1 MGIRCGVSVL
11 HVCFRQAKRSC
22 YAHLCV
28 LVKKRKIR
36 KEEGK
41 KKKAEADTLGDH
53 VPVLRIAFDGRE
65 VAVQL
70 KVVLGDRVFALL
82 RLGVAALLQ
91 Q

>member
-1 MGIRCGVSVL
+1 
-11 HVCFRQAKRSC
+11 
-22 YAHLCV
+22 
-28 LVKKRKIR
+28 VKKRKIR
-36 KEEGK
+36 KEEG
-41 KKKAEADTLGDH
+41 KKAEADTLGDH